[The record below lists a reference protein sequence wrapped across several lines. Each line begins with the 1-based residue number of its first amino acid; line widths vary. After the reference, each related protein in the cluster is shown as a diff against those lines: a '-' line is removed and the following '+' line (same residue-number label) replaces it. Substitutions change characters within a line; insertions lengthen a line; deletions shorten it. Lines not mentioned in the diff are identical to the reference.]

1 MTNTNLN
8 EDHFSPDQVAQI
20 KACSDES
27 VRSFYKKYL
36 QAEAVG
42 DQAAAD
48 RYADIITRRCGLL
61 GVFTSAPVAEDETPA
76 ANNEYQRW
84 EDRMKAAGAVA
95 FKSDDPESPTVVRA
109 NKIVGGKHVELGEFD
124 LINDKE
130 MFESSK
136 LMSKYTVEGQAND
149 LSVWTESVLA
159 EGATEI
165 RDFKGGKV
173 AYLGEARIGICRIK
187 TPPRVVKKFNDILNE
202 SFNVSLN
209 ADSEGNKTITITAS
223 EGDAEQLAGILKLS
237 GLGHHPAAQAQCDA
251 DIEVT
256 EEYANAPDEKYA
268 DSDTQL
274 NRMAGGLN
282 KPKRMSNPNNPAD
295 NPLAMGKL
303 GVKGGKQLNIEEAKL
318 AESLE
323 SEFAN
328 FAIRV
333 DESVDSEIRSTRA
346 LIQKLKAQQQQGSP
360 LGDVSQKLKAA
371 RATLEKLK
379 KQKQLGIDFGNNQL
393 NELSP
398 ETREAYRKKRLQQYP
413 GGLAEPRPEKIT
425 KGIQRAYYGRRN
437 WEPGKKGD
445 NGDSIQKQYYSGEPG
460 SRYLGDDIDELS
472 PATTAVESVDS
483 ELRAVRAKITKLKT
497 QQQQGSPF
505 GDVTQQLRSARAKLD
520 KLKKQKQS
528 GVQLDE
534 LSPATYKNYIDTATG
549 DHAHTNAQRLR
560 APRDQQKPFLDRMK
574 KRNAG
579 LARAQ
584 SGLDRYAD
592 DVVREDVEAEGNIG
606 DEVIITGN
614 VQFNGATGVIADFG
628 QDRRFVIVDLY
639 NHGKRSFHA
648 SDVSLNDYADSDE
661 EAADMYDRDE
671 DYRDWNSEF
680 GDER

>member
-36 QAEAVG
+36 QAEAIG
-42 DQAAAD
+42 DRAEAD

-95 FKSDDPESPTVVRA
+95 FKSDDPESPTGVRA

-136 LMSKYTVEGQAND
+136 LMSTYTVEGQAND

-173 AYLGEARIGICRIK
+173 AYLGEARIGICRLK

-251 DIEVT
+251 DVEVT

-303 GVKGGKQLNIEEAKL
+303 GVKGGKQLNIEEAKI
-318 AESLE
+318 AESLM
-323 SEFAN
+323 SEFSKFN
-328 FAIRV
+328 
-333 DESVDSEIRSTRA
+333 ES
-346 LIQKLKAQQQQGSP
+346 
-360 LGDVSQKLKAA
+360 
-371 RATLEKLK
+371 
-379 KQKQLGIDFGNNQL
+379 QL

-413 GGLAEPRPEKIT
+413 GGSADPRPEKIT

-437 WEPGKKGD
+437 WGPSKKDDSGD
-445 NGDSIQKQYYSGEPG
+445 AIQKQYYSGDPG

>member
-42 DQAAAD
+42 DQAEAD

-130 MFESSK
+130 MFESSQ

-173 AYLGEARIGICRIK
+173 AYLGEARIGICRLK

-303 GVKGGKQLNIEEAKL
+303 GVKGGKQLNIEEAKI
-318 AESLE
+318 AESLM
-323 SEFAN
+323 SEFSKFN
-328 FAIRV
+328 
-333 DESVDSEIRSTRA
+333 ES
-346 LIQKLKAQQQQGSP
+346 
-360 LGDVSQKLKAA
+360 
-371 RATLEKLK
+371 
-379 KQKQLGIDFGNNQL
+379 QL

-413 GGLAEPRPEKIT
+413 GGSADPRPEKIT

-437 WEPGKKGD
+437 WGPSKKDDSGD
-445 NGDSIQKQYYSGEPG
+445 AIQKQYYSGDPG

-680 GDER
+680 GDNR

>member
-36 QAEAVG
+36 QAEAIG
-42 DQAAAD
+42 DQAEAD

-76 ANNEYQRW
+76 ANNEYERW
-84 EDRMKAAGAVA
+84 EDRMKAAGAVV

-149 LSVWTESVLA
+149 LSVWTKSVLA

-173 AYLGEARIGICRIK
+173 AYLGEARIGICRLK

-251 DIEVT
+251 DVEVT

-303 GVKGGKQLNIEEAKL
+303 GVKGGKQLNIDEAKI
-318 AESLE
+318 AEALE
-323 SEFAN
+323 SEFAS
-328 FAIRV
+328 FTTQV

-379 KQKQLGIDFGNNQL
+379 KQKDSGFYVGNNQL

-413 GGLAEPRPEKIT
+413 GGSAEPRPEKIT

-460 SRYLGDDIDELS
+460 SRYLGDDINDTNDWYDAAGNVDPNGAYDAAGHYYLERDVDKLNELS
-472 PATTAVESVDS
+472 P
-483 ELRAVRAKITKLKT
+483 
-497 QQQQGSPF
+497 
-505 GDVTQQLRSARAKLD
+505 
-520 KLKKQKQS
+520 QS
-528 GVQLDE
+528 
-534 LSPATYKNYIDTATG
+534 YKNYIDTATG
-549 DHAHTNAQRLR
+549 DYAHTNTQRLR
-560 APRDQQKPFLDRMK
+560 TPRDQQKPFLDRMK

-592 DVVREDVEAEGNIG
+592 DVVREDVEADGNIG

-628 QDRRFVIVDLY
+628 QDRRFVIFDLY

-680 GDER
+680 GDNR

>member
-36 QAEAVG
+36 QAEAIG
-42 DQAAAD
+42 DQAEAD

-84 EDRMKAAGAVA
+84 EDRMKAAGAVV

-109 NKIVGGKHVELGEFD
+109 NKIVGSKHVELGEFD

-136 LMSKYTVEGQAND
+136 LMSKYTVEGQEND

-173 AYLGEARIGICRIK
+173 AYLGEARIGICRLK

-251 DIEVT
+251 EIEVT

-282 KPKRMSNPNNPAD
+282 KPKRMSNPNNLAD

-328 FAIRV
+328 FANQV
-333 DESVDSEIRSTRA
+333 DESVDDRIRAIRA
-346 LIQKLKAQQQQGSP
+346 QINKLKAQQAAGSP
-360 LGDVSQKLKAA
+360 FGDVSKKIKTAVADLA
-371 RATLEKLK
+371 KLK
-379 KQKQLGIDFGNNQL
+379 KQKQLGIDFG
-393 NELSP
+393 
-398 ETREAYRKKRLQQYP
+398 
-413 GGLAEPRPEKIT
+413 
-425 KGIQRAYYGRRN
+425 
-437 WEPGKKGD
+437 GK
-445 NGDSIQKQYYSGEPG
+445 
-460 SRYLGDDIDELS
+460 
-472 PATTAVESVDS
+472 
-483 ELRAVRAKITKLKT
+483 
-497 QQQQGSPF
+497 
-505 GDVTQQLRSARAKLD
+505 
-520 KLKKQKQS
+520 
-528 GVQLDE
+528 QLDE
-534 LSPATYKNYIDTATG
+534 LAPDTYRNYIDTATG
-549 DHAHTNAQRLR
+549 DYAHTNTQRLR
-560 APRDQQKPFLDRMK
+560 TPRDRQKPFLDRMK

>member
-42 DQAAAD
+42 DQAEAD

-84 EDRMKAAGAVA
+84 EDRMKAAGAVV

-130 MFESSK
+130 MFESSQ

-173 AYLGEARIGICRIK
+173 AYLGEARIGICRLK

-303 GVKGGKQLNIEEAKL
+303 GVKGGKQLNIEEAKI
-318 AESLE
+318 AESLM
-323 SEFAN
+323 SEFSKFN
-328 FAIRV
+328 
-333 DESVDSEIRSTRA
+333 ES
-346 LIQKLKAQQQQGSP
+346 
-360 LGDVSQKLKAA
+360 
-371 RATLEKLK
+371 
-379 KQKQLGIDFGNNQL
+379 QL

-413 GGLAEPRPEKIT
+413 GGSADPRPEKIT

-437 WEPGKKGD
+437 WGPSKKDDSGD
-445 NGDSIQKQYYSGEPG
+445 AIQKQYYSGDPG

>member
-36 QAEAVG
+36 QAEAIG
-42 DQAAAD
+42 DQAEAD
-48 RYADIITRRCGLL
+48 RYAGIITRRCGLL

-173 AYLGEARIGICRIK
+173 AYLGEARIGICRLK

-328 FAIRV
+328 FANRV
-333 DESVDSEIRSTRA
+333 DESVDDRIRSIRVQ
-346 LIQKLKAQQQQGSP
+346 IKKLKAQQ
-360 LGDVSQKLKAA
+360 AA
-371 RATLEKLK
+371 
-379 KQKQLGIDFGNNQL
+379 
-393 NELSP
+393 
-398 ETREAYRKKRLQQYP
+398 
-413 GGLAEPRPEKIT
+413 
-425 KGIQRAYYGRRN
+425 
-437 WEPGKKGD
+437 
-445 NGDSIQKQYYSGEPG
+445 
-460 SRYLGDDIDELS
+460 
-472 PATTAVESVDS
+472 
-483 ELRAVRAKITKLKT
+483 
-497 QQQQGSPF
+497 GSPF
-505 GDVTQQLRSARAKLD
+505 GDVSKKIKNAFADLA
-520 KLKKQKQS
+520 KLKKQKEL
-528 GVQLDE
+528 GIDFGGKQLDE
-534 LSPATYKNYIDTATG
+534 LAPDTYKNYIDMATG

-560 APRDQQKPFLDRMK
+560 TPRDAQKPFLDRMK

-628 QDRRFVIVDLY
+628 QDRRFVVVDLY

-671 DYRDWNSEF
+671 DYRDLNSEF
-680 GDER
+680 GNDR